1 MSDISLK
8 VHEREVE
15 SARAKLTEDLTV
27 LCSARTFAT
36 FTDDLKQE
44 ALDTKD
50 AVWEK
55 LKARAAANPA
65 AMRHAA
71 KSFDSRVG
79 NENAVRR
86 SVAPASFIS
95 ARSRAQRT

>member
-27 LCSARTFAT
+27 LCSAQTFAT

-55 LKARAAANPA
+55 LKARAAAN
-65 AMRHAA
+65 
-71 KSFDSRVG
+71 
-79 NENAVRR
+79 RR
-86 SVAPASFIS
+86 PCWPLLQ
-95 ARSRAQRT
+95 ARWRLMT